1 MAISQTTIQNIL
13 NSIDIVDVVGDYVNL
28 AKAGL
33 NYRARCPF
41 HNEKTPSF
49 YVNQEKQIFH
59 CFGCNAGG
67 NAITFVM
74 RIEGIN
80 YPEAVKK
87 LAGKAGIEIKDEFS
101 GHDGRIAEEKETIYN
116 VLEDACLFFQKYL
129 EKNRRCMEWI
139 EKRGIERDTA
149 KRFRLGYAPSGGSA
163 LVNAAL
169 KKKYSADIL
178 KKSGLA
184 SSGLKDFFYNRIIF
198 PIFDV
203 TGRVLAFGGRT
214 LNDAVMPKY
223 LNSPET
229 LVYSKSRVLYGLN
242 FAGRSIKEKNR
253 CVLVEGYVDVV
264 VSHQFGIT
272 ETVAGLGTAF
282 TQQQASVLKRYSDN
296 IILAYDSDTAGRT
309 SALRTADILLANDFQ
324 VKIAVLPDKSD
335 TDEVL
340 LDSGA
345 KGLENIYKK
354 SKTYV
359 DFLVDEN
366 SKQFDI
372 KTISG
377 KKRIAAAALLTI
389 AQIPNMVVKSEYL
402 KILSERLKVKSEFL
416 YLEMSKIKQNR
427 FRGHDRVAVSSPQN
441 TTMAMNILLSI
452 LVKDLKMTDYFTDI
466 CDEVFTTDAAQKIFG
481 VLRTLQ
487 KEGKTSIA
495 PAELSLLVG
504 TEHNITDIFMNDFKI
519 SDPQSYVK
527 EYSNSVLLKIN
538 KKKLHGLAATPD
550 EFSSMAKK
558 IKGSHK

>member
-49 YVNQEKQIFH
+49 YVNQDKQIFH

-87 LAGKAGIEIKDEFS
+87 LAGKAGIEIKDGFS
-101 GHDGRIAEEKETIYN
+101 GQDGRIAEEKETIYN

-139 EKRGIERDTA
+139 EKRGIERDTV
-149 KRFRLGYAPSGGSA
+149 KRFRLGYAPSDGSA

-214 LNDAVMPKY
+214 LNDVVMPKY

-296 IILAYDSDTAGRT
+296 IILAYDSDAAGRT

-427 FRGHDRVAVSSPQN
+427 FRGHDRVAVSSPQS

-466 CDEVFTTDAAQKIFG
+466 CDEVFTTGAAQKIYG

-487 KEGKTSIA
+487 KEGKTSIS

-504 TEHNITDIFMNDFKI
+504 TAHNITDIFMNDFKI

-527 EYSNSVLLKIN
+527 EYRNSVLLKIN